1 MEVIIIGGA
10 RERLEWI
17 VFILITNIF
26 VRGYYLQYTNFLSLI
41 VKESVIAS
49 AVIPVHVLGKQ
60 GGIKAAPVLTKPP
73 LLIGSLTQGNIRL
86 TFILS
91 QFANIFLKET
101 YQN

>member
-1 MEVIIIGGA
+1 MEVIISGA
-10 RERLEWI
+10 RKRLEWI
-17 VFILITNIF
+17 VFILITNNI
-26 VRGYYLQYTNFLSLI
+26 VRAYYLQYTNFLSLI

-73 LLIGSLTQGNIRL
+73 LLIGSLTQGNIRV

-91 QFANIFLKET
+91 QFANILLKET

>member
-17 VFILITNIF
+17 VFILIANNF

-49 AVIPVHVLGKQ
+49 VVIPVHVLEKQ

-73 LLIGSLTQGNIRL
+73 LLIGSLTQGNIRV

-91 QFANIFLKET
+91 QFANILLKET

>member
-1 MEVIIIGGA
+1 MEVIIIGGV

-26 VRGYYLQYTNFLSLI
+26 GRGYYLQYTNFLSLI

-60 GGIKAAPVLTKPP
+60 GGIKAAPVLTKCP
-73 LLIGSLTQGNIRL
+73 LLIGSLTQGNIRV

-91 QFANIFLKET
+91 QFANILLKET

>member
-1 MEVIIIGGA
+1 MEVIIIGGV

-26 VRGYYLQYTNFLSLI
+26 ARGYYLQYTNFLSLI

-73 LLIGSLTQGNIRL
+73 LLIGSLTQGNIRV

-91 QFANIFLKET
+91 QFANILLKET